1 MWNFSCK
8 EQVFTAHI
16 PPFSSTTVS
25 CCPAGEMGSHL
36 ALLGIFV
43 LGMLLPLAD
52 SSLLNSAH
60 LVLKTQS
67 LGSGLAT
74 EGTELLC
81 SSHPGLGVG
90 SVLCTPRESNDGC
103 RERDEFVFPK
113 RRFPAV
119 LSLWVSP
126 WMCKVKICG
135 TWTCTDK
142 ICEENQAVQEP
153 ELSLPRQTGQVGK

>member
-8 EQVFTAHI
+8 EQVFTVHI
-16 PPFSSTTVS
+16 PPFLYTTIPTARQVRW
-25 CCPAGEMGSHL
+25 
-36 ALLGIFV
+36 ALLTVFI
-43 LGMLLPLAD
+43 LGMLLLPLAD

-60 LVLKTQS
+60 LVLKTQT
-67 LGSGLAT
+67 LGSGLVA
-74 EGTELLC
+74 EGTELWC
-81 SSHPGLGVG
+81 PNHPGLGVG

-126 WMCKVKICG
+126 WRCKVEICG
-135 TWTCTDK
+135 TWTCTDNV
-142 ICEENQAVQEP
+142 CEENQALQEP
-153 ELSLPRQTGQVGK
+153 VLSLPRQTEQVGK